1 MADFLLQH
9 SHEPDECET
18 AFAAWRSFDSPLRGR
33 PAPSTCL
40 AGGHRIWWLVEAPN
54 AGAALGQLPDFLA
67 SRTEATPV
75 RYVEVP

>member
-1 MADFLLQH
+1 MSDFLLQH
-9 SHEPDECET
+9 RHEPGECET

-40 AGGHRIWWLVEAPN
+40 AGGHCIWWLVGADDEA
-54 AGAALGQLPDFLA
+54 AALALLPEFVA
-67 SRTEATPV
+67 ARTTVTAV